1 MQNRLGKCEFVE
13 GVGTDNEEFCELLG
27 GMMGEIRPAEG
38 VDTSSSSRELAQ
50 KKMYVVSDS
59 GGIVK
64 VKEVT
69 PSRSSLVSDNM
80 CIVDAGS
87 DAYVWI
93 GTFASN
99 DEKQQAMMLSSRYL
113 KAVGRYESTRVTRVM
128 EGQEGRCK
136 SFMKVLV
143 E

>member
-1 MQNRLGKCEFVE
+1 
-13 GVGTDNEEFCELLG
+13 
-27 GMMGEIRPAEG
+27 MMGEIRPAEG
-38 VDTSSSSRELAQ
+38 VDASSSTRELAQ
-50 KKMYVVSDS
+50 KEMYVVSDS